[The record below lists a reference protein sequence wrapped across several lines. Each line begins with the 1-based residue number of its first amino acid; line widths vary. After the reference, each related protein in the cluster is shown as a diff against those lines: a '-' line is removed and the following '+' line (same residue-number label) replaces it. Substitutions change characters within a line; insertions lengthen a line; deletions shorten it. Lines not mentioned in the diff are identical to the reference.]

1 VPDEIEFGKLSLK
14 SQARSAS
21 ECVTSVIFTY
31 SLALRACIELANKNA
46 FSTGESKMSS
56 SELHPLADEVS
67 QHLSDP
73 TKTFM
78 MLVYCEVQSGK
89 EDEFKA
95 AFHPALK
102 ATVEEAGN
110 FTYRLI
116 QQADIP
122 TAFIVIEHWQDLQ
135 SLDDHLKQ
143 PYLEKL
149 LSDSEPLLT
158 KAPRVDVFHEYVAL

>member
-1 VPDEIEFGKLSLK
+1 
-14 SQARSAS
+14 
-21 ECVTSVIFTY
+21 
-31 SLALRACIELANKNA
+31 
-46 FSTGESKMSS
+46 MSS

-67 QHLSDP
+67 QHLTDP

-78 MLVYCEVQSGK
+78 MLVYCDVQSGK
-89 EDEFKA
+89 EDEFKT

-116 QQADIP
+116 QQANIP

-149 LSDSEPLLT
+149 LSDLEPLLT
-158 KAPRVDVFHEYVAL
+158 KAPRVDVFQEYVAL